1 GFAFSPFYYG
11 LTYALSYYNLL
22 EERANPVI
30 ITTKSVRSG
39 TRKSM
44 GINISVFKLPK
55 SMFFGY
61 TMVKGE
67 SFYYPI
73 SDIEKTFLDLV
84 YFDIGLRKDTLYR
97 LVKSLNRKK
106 LKEYLVRSP
115 LRFKNKVE
123 KLYQSTLDLNFR

>member
-1 GFAFSPFYYG
+1 
-11 LTYALSYYNLL
+11 
-22 EERANPVI
+22 
-30 ITTKSVRSG
+30 
-39 TRKSM
+39 M